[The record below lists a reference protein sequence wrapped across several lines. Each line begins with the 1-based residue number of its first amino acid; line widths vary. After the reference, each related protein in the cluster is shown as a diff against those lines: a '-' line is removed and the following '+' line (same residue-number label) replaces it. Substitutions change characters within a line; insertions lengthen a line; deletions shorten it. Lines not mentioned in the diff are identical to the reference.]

1 MNYRTIICLLFITG
15 FLTSA
20 QAGIYDD
27 PQNLKVLPKD
37 ISAADLGET
46 MRSFA
51 LDVGL
56 RCSSCHM
63 GEEGQDLTEYDF
75 ASDDKELKNKAR
87 DMLKMVAAINQ
98 DYLGKFGEN
107 AIKVRC
113 LTCHRGVKEPL
124 SIGQVLAE
132 TAAAEGSAAIKTK
145 YAQLKEKYYGSGS
158 YNFSEFNL
166 SEVARDRAK
175 AGYDEQA
182 QAVLDILLEENP
194 HSFNGHFMYAELM
207 MRAGHNEQAR
217 QHLQSAL
224 EINPQAAPFI
234 NPRLEQLEDKE
245 EN

>member
-1 MNYRTIICLLFITG
+1 MNYRIILCLLFSTG
-15 FLTSA
+15 FLTSV

-37 ISAADLGET
+37 ISATDLGET

-75 ASDDKELKNKAR
+75 ASDDKELKEKAR

-98 DYLGKFGEN
+98 DYLGAFGEN

-113 LTCHRGVKEPL
+113 LTCHRGVREPL
-124 SIGQVLAE
+124 SIGQVLANV
-132 TAAAEGSAAIKTK
+132 ADADGSTAIKTK
-145 YAQLKEKYYGSGS
+145 YAELKEKYYGSGS

-166 SEVARDRAK
+166 GQVARERAK
-175 AGYDEQA
+175 AGHDDQA
-182 QAVLDILLEENP
+182 LAVLDIMLEENP
-194 HSFNGHFMYAELM
+194 RSFNGHFMYAELM
-207 MRAGHNEQAR
+207 IRAGRHELAR

-234 NPRLEQLEDKE
+234 NPRLEQLDKE